1 MGRLK
6 EIELRLAAI
15 NAELR
20 NEDADVDAL
29 SKEVDD
35 LQEEK
40 RALIAKAET
49 RQATL
54 AKLANSTQGNVESF
68 GVEERKAYSADSA
81 EYRSA
86 FLKSLLDMELTT
98 EERDA
103 YAHTTTDASAV
114 LPSTMLNKIW
124 DLVSKKHSIMEDIT
138 IYRTGTILE
147 VTKHTEIVQGKAKK
161 VAENAANDDEKN
173 TFVKV
178 TLSGNDFAKTIEIS
192 YATSKMSID
201 ALEDYLIN
209 EISTSMGEA
218 MAEDVVSTIDSGMNA
233 SNKTSAASATEITYK
248 ELATLFGKLKRVTNV
263 VVYVNNA
270 TLYNQLVAMT
280 DTTGRPIFQPNAQ
293 DGAKGVLLGGTVK
306 VEDAVA
312 DGVILVGDPG
322 KVVYNMIQDIIIET
336 DKDIKN
342 HKYIYSGYAR
352 GQGALIDDMS
362 FAKLSLANA

>member
-20 NEDADVDAL
+20 NDDADVEAL
-29 SKEVDD
+29 STEVDT

-40 RALIAKAET
+40 RALLEKAET
-49 RQATL
+49 RKATL
-54 AKLANSTQGNVESF
+54 AKIAGSTQVGVENF
-68 GVEERKAYSADSA
+68 GVEERKTYGADSA

-86 FLKSLLDMELTT
+86 FLKSMLDMELTA

-103 YAHTTTDASAV
+103 YTHTTADAKDV
-114 LPSTMLNKIW
+114 LPTTMLNKIW
-124 DLVSKKHSIMEDIT
+124 DLVSKKHSILEDIT

-147 VTKHTEIVQGKAKK
+147 VTKHTEIVQGKAK
-161 VAENAANDDEKN
+161 VVSEGAANDDEKN

-178 TLSGNDFAKTIEIS
+178 TLSGKDFSKTIYVS

-209 EISTSMGEA
+209 EISTSMSEA
-218 MAEDVVSTIDSGMNA
+218 IAEDVVSTIDAGINA
-233 SNKTSAASATEITYK
+233 ANKVSSASATEITYK
-248 ELATLFGKLKRVTNV
+248 ELATLFGKLKRVANV
-263 VVYVNNA
+263 KVYVSNA

-280 DTTGRPIFQPNAQ
+280 DNTGRPIFQPNAQ
-293 DGAKGVLLGGTVK
+293 DGAKGVLLGGVVK

-312 DGVILVGDPG
+312 DGTILVGDPG
-322 KVVYNMIQDIIIET
+322 KVVYNMIQDIIVET
-336 DKDIKN
+336 DKDIAN

-352 GQGALIDDMS
+352 GEGALIDDKA
-362 FAKLSLANA
+362 FAKLSLKTA